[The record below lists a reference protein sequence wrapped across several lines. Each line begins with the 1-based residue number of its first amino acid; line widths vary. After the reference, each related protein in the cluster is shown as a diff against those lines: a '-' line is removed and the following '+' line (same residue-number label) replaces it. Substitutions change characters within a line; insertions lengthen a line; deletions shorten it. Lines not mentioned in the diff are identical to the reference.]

1 MSDLPQF
8 LLSGSRPYVVN
19 NFAHLRYS
27 RFPQHVNMVPY
38 NPERGRQPVTESNV
52 EDRFELFLLGDGEKK
67 VTEAIDTRIPSTSI
81 FTFNKE
87 DHTLGNM
94 IRGRLLANQRVT
106 FAGYK
111 VPHPLFPTFE
121 LRVGTDGNQ
130 TPRAALLQACRELVT
145 DLITLG
151 REFTKEY
158 ELRKMVSEGANGPG
172 QNGGL

>member
-1 MSDLPQF
+1 MSDL
-8 LLSGSRPYVVN
+8 SSRRYIVN
-19 NFAHLRYS
+19 NYAHLRYS
-27 RFPQHVNMVPY
+27 RYAQHVNMILPS
-38 NPERGRQPVTESNV
+38 PEHGLLQPVTDTNMRDS
-52 EDRFELFLLGDGEKK
+52 FELFLLGDEEKK

-94 IRGRLLANQRVT
+94 IRGRLVTNQRVV

-121 LRVGTDGNQ
+121 LRVGTDGSI
-130 TPRAALLQACRELVT
+130 TPRAAVLQACRDLVT
-145 DLITLG
+145 DLSTLS

-158 ELRKMVSEGANGPG
+158 ELRKMVSEGANGSG
-172 QNGGL
+172 QNGSL